1 MRWPRVAAVVVARVW
16 ARSAASLL
24 IATTHVMDAGTVA
37 VHDVT
42 GCCRSVITF
51 ARDAITTATGT
62 MIVTTGEGIA
72 TTDFVTE
79 TGNTRPLPSQTLTR
93 LTPSK
98 PIRIMATRSMRMWRN
113 WQTRRSQKPVMVT
126 SWRFKSS
133 HPHQR
138 DEFQSGESTNKD
150 RKSTRL

>member
-1 MRWPRVAAVVVARVW
+1 MRWPKVAVVVVARAW
-16 ARSAASLL
+16 ARSVASLL

-79 TGNTRPLPSQTLTR
+79 TVIHAP
-93 LTPSK
+93 
-98 PIRIMATRSMRMWRN
+98 
-113 WQTRRSQKPVMVT
+113 
-126 SWRFKSS
+126 F
-133 HPHQR
+133 PHKL
-138 DEFQSGESTNKD
+138 FPG
-150 RKSTRL
+150 